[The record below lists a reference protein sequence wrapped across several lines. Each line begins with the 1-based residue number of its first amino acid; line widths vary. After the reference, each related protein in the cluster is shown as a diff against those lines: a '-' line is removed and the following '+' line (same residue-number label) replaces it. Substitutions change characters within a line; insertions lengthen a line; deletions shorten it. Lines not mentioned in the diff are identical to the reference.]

1 MKPLADDILT
11 GAGQI
16 AAYIGWPKRR
26 VFYLLEG
33 GQLPAFKIGSRWC
46 ARRTTLTNHIEKL
59 ERAVDRGALIRSAKD
74 D

>member
-33 GQLPAFKIGSRWC
+33 GSAPRLQNRQQVVRAP
-46 ARRTTLTNHIEKL
+46 NHP
-59 ERAVDRGALIRSAKD
+59 D
-74 D
+74 